1 LGTASGIG
9 IGIGIG
15 IVVTLAFVFLVGINQ
30 GTPTLVNIPTLD
42 FDNVQFARVDA
53 DYDETDNRLAV
64 FLYFTDN
71 DGNNVKADGT
81 GTITV
86 TRLDSNMVKKDLSS
100 SYDVEFKKDRFL
112 TWRDNSGFKHT
123 AYRFDINEFF
133 GGKGTLW
140 WDVSMDIT
148 LEDGRTWVD
157 VDNRFYSLD

>member
-1 LGTASGIG
+1 MTTASGIG

-15 IVVTLAFVFLVGINQ
+15 IVVTLAFFLLVGINQ

-71 DGNNVKADGT
+71 DGNDVKADGKA
-81 GTITV
+81 TITV
-86 TRLDSNMVKKDLSS
+86 TKLDYDEKVGIPY
-100 SYDVEFKKDRFL
+100 SYDVEFDKNGFL
-112 TWRDNSGFKHT
+112 TWRDNLGSKHT
-123 AYRFDINEFF
+123 AYRFDINQFF
-133 GGKGTLW
+133 GGRGTLW

-157 VDNRFYSLD
+157 VDNRFYSTD